1 MGKKYCIIFGSPRKK
16 GNTAGLL
23 SVVTEEINKK
33 GGEISLFDVYESDI
47 AGCRACLGC
56 QKNTDE
62 ICCVLDDDMQPILKA
77 AAEADVIIFA
87 APIYIWSA
95 PAPVKAVIDRL
106 VYSGCKYY
114 GEDPYGP
121 SLFEGKKLAIIAAC
135 GYPVEKAADLYEEEM
150 KRYCKHTKM
159 EYIGML
165 CERQRNLKEPFMDEE
180 KKLRAT
186 EFAKLL

>member
-1 MGKKYCIIFGSPRKK
+1 MKYCIIFGSPRKD
-16 GNTAGLL
+16 GNTAALL
-23 SVVTEEINKK
+23 SVVTKELNSRGEEV
-33 GGEISLFDVYESDI
+33 SVFDVYESNI
-47 AGCRACLGC
+47 GGCRACLGC

-62 ICCVLDDDMQPILKA
+62 ICCVLDDDMQPILEA
-77 AAEADVIIFA
+77 VAGADVVIFA

-114 GEDPYGP
+114 GGDPFGP
-121 SLFEGKKLAIIAAC
+121 SLFEGKKLALIAAC

-150 KRYCKHTKM
+150 RRYCKHTKM

-180 KKLRAT
+180 KKLRAVD
-186 EFAKLL
+186 FAKSLI

>member
-1 MGKKYCIIFGSPRKK
+1 
-16 GNTAGLL
+16 
-23 SVVTEEINKK
+23 
-33 GGEISLFDVYESDI
+33 
-47 AGCRACLGC
+47 
-56 QKNTDE
+56 
-62 ICCVLDDDMQPILKA
+62 

-114 GEDPYGP
+114 GDDPYGP
-121 SLFEGKKLAIIAAC
+121 SLFEGKKLALIAAC

-159 EYIGML
+159 EYIGMF

-180 KKLRAT
+180 KKLRAID
-186 EFAKLL
+186 FAKLL